1 MNRSPAVRQDI
12 SDPDDSRSLR
22 AFLRQG
28 AIHQDLCVWFVFLS
42 ALDVMLTWIVLHW
55 GGSEINTLANWIIDR
70 WDIWGLVAFKF
81 GVVALVICMIHVI
94 TRLSTS
100 AARHLAE
107 WAVALATIP
116 VVLSLVQ
123 LAYRGW
129 LSASAV

>member
-12 SDPDDSRSLR
+12 SAPEDSRSLR

-28 AIHQDLCVWFVFLS
+28 AVHQDLCVWFVFLS
-42 ALDVMLTWIVLHW
+42 ALDVMLTWIMLHW
-55 GGSEINTLANWIIDR
+55 GGSEVNALANWIIDR

-94 TRLSTS
+94 ARLNKP

-116 VVLSLVQ
+116 VVLALVQ
-123 LAYRGW
+123 LAYRRW
-129 LSASAV
+129 LSVSTV

>member
-1 MNRSPAVRQDI
+1 MKRSPAVRHDI
-12 SDPDDSRSLR
+12 SNPEDSRALP
-22 AFLRQG
+22 AFLRQS

-55 GGSEINTLANWIIDR
+55 GGSEVNSLANWIIDR
-70 WDIWGLVAFKF
+70 WDILGLVAFKF
-81 GVVALVICMIHVI
+81 GIVTLVICMIHVI
-94 TRLSTS
+94 ARRSEP

-116 VVLSLVQ
+116 VVLALVQ

-129 LSASAV
+129 LSVSAV